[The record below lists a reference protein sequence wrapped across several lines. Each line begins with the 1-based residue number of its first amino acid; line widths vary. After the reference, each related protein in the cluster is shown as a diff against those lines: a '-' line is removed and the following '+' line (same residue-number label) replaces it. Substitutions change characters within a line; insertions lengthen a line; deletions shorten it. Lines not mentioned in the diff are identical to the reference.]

1 MPKMNLD
8 LTAASSKG
16 KLAADAWPQPE
27 SNAAKSST
35 AAVLGTLPAK
45 TN

>member
-1 MPKMNLD
+1 MHLD
-8 LTAASSKG
+8 LTAASFKG
-16 KLAADAWPQPE
+16 KLAAEAWPQAQ